1 MGNAPSAPQPAAT
14 EQRPTATSATPQPI
28 STGGSTHRGSVAF
41 HSGLTPPTLP
51 PSPPPPTTPTLLPHA
66 GHLSP
71 QNPHCLSHP
80 QAHDYSKSAATRL
93 ILDGKLAPFYR
104 GLEDYEED
112 WTEEDIGRIL
122 DEIREKDYAEG
133 VANSFTVRLKEERE
147 GGPNLTKKIGMHKQK
162 DSRRE
167 EENVERERRERRAYK
182 DAIECPICFL
192 NYPPN
197 INTSRCCQQP
207 VCTECFVQIKRSEPT
222 LTHIQSEPACCPFC
236 VETDFGVIYERPL
249 SPLSSLSGTALAT
262 SPDQG
267 DSFPSQ
273 AFSVGSEADLAIG
286 PGMNP
291 TRKETLR
298 RKSVSSKAKEVVTI
312 DEIRPDWEAKL
323 NAVKA
328 AAARKASRRII
339 MRQIGDRLVPIG
351 YTSSRAP
358 GAAEVSASTGQN
370 DENGP
375 NSRRSRRRESNN
387 RERELEE
394 VSAAFYRLVF
404 SVDVNQ
410 LMIEEAMRL
419 SLLDHE
425 EHLRKQANERRRASS
440 AASIPPNTTTP
451 PPTFGGSNT
460 TSPGPP
466 PGPSTS
472 AAFAATAVPTSQAS
486 SSRRP
491 SGQLDKK
498 DEKQSGTS
506 KLFNKLNNVRA
517 RTNSVGTKS
526 LNIGGR
532 VRGNST
538 GGQNLVAPSSSA
550 GLHTAHTSN
559 PDSTSTS
566 TASTAAPSPIP
577 SYNLVTS
584 NHPPQLKAVTNYAG
598 STGLS
603 PSSPAP
609 VAVSPVTTLASPG
622 ATGQHSRSDLNNA
635 PTSDASPCSSS
646 RKADNTSLGSA
657 GLPRIS
663 VDMPALIPDSAG
675 LTKTKVEQTAFS
687 SVTAQEEEKDKK
699 LGPTPV
705 GDDQSSGPRML
716 YRAHSDISEITE
728 LEDSE
733 RSAEY
738 ARLDSGDE
746 R

>member
-192 NYPPN
+192 
-197 INTSRCCQQP
+197 
-207 VCTECFVQIKRSEPT
+207 
-222 LTHIQSEPACCPFC
+222 SEPACCPFC

-394 VSAAFYRLVF
+394 
-404 SVDVNQ
+404 